1 MTRTG
6 TRFPIASRLLA
17 ITATLVIVTTL
28 AAGAGAVSKSD
39 VESATAKVKKLLAD
53 VASAKTQLVGLQGQ
67 LAQKT
72 AIVDQAEGKL
82 EQLTSQ
88 LLITQHA
95 LDAAKATYRR
105 TVARLNERAA
115 EAYMSG
121 GGQNLEF
128 LVGAGSLGEL
138 SDRIE
143 YMNTIA
149 QEDLDLATT
158 VANTKNALKITAAKL
173 AGLQQQQQNLV
184 AQAQAARQAV
194 LDNFKQQSSLV
205 ARIQSDLAQAE
216 RYKKKVAKQYQQAL
230 KAAQASG
237 GTYGGGHSPVPIPPG
252 YENVLQRC
260 PVDGPRS
267 YSDGF
272 GAPRYAGGYHL
283 HKGVDILSNYGT
295 PIVAP
300 FDGYARSDYNS
311 LGGNVVFVTGKYGTV
326 YNAHLQSYSS
336 DSNGPV
342 RAGDIIG
349 YVGDTGDAVGTPHD
363 HFEFHPA
370 VMPTSWPAS
379 AYGYSII
386 EDAVN
391 PYPLLVKVCG

>member
-17 ITATLVIVTTL
+17 IIATLVIVTTL

-105 TVARLNERAA
+105 TVARLNDRAA

-158 VANTKNALKITAAKL
+158 VANTKNALTVRQRSWPGSSSSSRTSWL
-173 AGLQQQQQNLV
+173 RRRLP
-184 AQAQAARQAV
+184 ARRCWTT
-194 LDNFKQQSSLV
+194 SS
-205 ARIQSDLAQAE
+205 S
-216 RYKKKVAKQYQQAL
+216 
-230 KAAQASG
+230 S
-237 GTYGGGHSPVPIPPG
+237 
-252 YENVLQRC
+252 
-260 PVDGPRS
+260 PRS
-267 YSDGF
+267 WHGSSRIS
-272 GAPRYAGGYHL
+272 PRPSA
-283 HKGVDILSNYGT
+283 T
-295 PIVAP
+295 RRRW
-300 FDGYARSDYNS
+300 RS
-311 LGGNVVFVTGKYGTV
+311 
-326 YNAHLQSYSS
+326 
-336 DSNGPV
+336 
-342 RAGDIIG
+342 
-349 YVGDTGDAVGTPHD
+349 
-363 HFEFHPA
+363 
-370 VMPTSWPAS
+370 
-379 AYGYSII
+379 SISRR
-386 EDAVN
+386 
-391 PYPLLVKVCG
+391 